1 MIKWLKATFSDQK
14 GNPSFKRQL
23 AFMLS
28 IILVIAI
35 FSHQS
40 DAAIQTLAFLIG
52 GILGITGIEKF
63 SNASTPSTPYANTDI
78 STDLNTNSNF
88 NTNIDSNK
96 SEV

>member
-63 SNASTPSTPYANTDI
+63 SNAYANSDI
-78 STDLNTNSNF
+78 STNINTNSNF